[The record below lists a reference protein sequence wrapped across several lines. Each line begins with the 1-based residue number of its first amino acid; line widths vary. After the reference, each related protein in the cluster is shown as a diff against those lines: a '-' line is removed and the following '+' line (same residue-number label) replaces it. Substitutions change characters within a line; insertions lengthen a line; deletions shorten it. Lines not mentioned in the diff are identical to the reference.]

1 MAAKTGL
8 GSAPTITGRQRAAL
22 LRMDDAPGSIA
33 TRWRRWTRRVDLA
46 VALGILVVWAVP
58 AMPQT
63 AVDLEL
69 ILAVDASGSVDEG
82 EFELQ
87 TRGLAEAFRDPAVG
101 AALAAYAPGG
111 AALSLMQW
119 SGRGQQ
125 VVTVDWTLVRDGA
138 AAHAFADAIAGAG
151 RRLLGETAIAEA
163 LAFAIDQLE
172 RNRFEGAR
180 RVIDLSGDGAANAGG
195 DPEAARD
202 AAVALGI
209 TVNGLA
215 IINEAPVLDYY
226 YAERVVGG
234 PGAFTMVAKD
244 YQDFAQAIRRKLLRE
259 IEGAGLALQE
269 APPALLAGAP

>member
-1 MAAKTGL
+1 
-8 GSAPTITGRQRAAL
+8 
-22 LRMDDAPGSIA
+22 MDDRSSIIF
-33 TRWRRWTRRVDLA
+33 TFRHCCGWLVGCSLA
-46 VALGILVVWAVP
+46 WVALACSDP
-58 AMPQT
+58 SAAQEP
-63 AVDLEL
+63 VDLEL

-138 AAHAFADAIAGAG
+138 AADAFADAIAGAG

-172 RNRFEGAR
+172 RNRFAGAR

-202 AAVALGI
+202 AAVALGMTI
-209 TVNGLA
+209 NGLA
-215 IINEAPVLDYY
+215 ILNEAPVLDYY

-234 PGAFTMVAKD
+234 PGAFTMIAKD

-269 APPALLAGAP
+269 TPPALLAGAP